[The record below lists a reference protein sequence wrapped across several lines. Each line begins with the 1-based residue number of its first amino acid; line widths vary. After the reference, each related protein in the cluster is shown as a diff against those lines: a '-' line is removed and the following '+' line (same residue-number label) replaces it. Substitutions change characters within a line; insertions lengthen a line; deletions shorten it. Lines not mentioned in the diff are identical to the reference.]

1 MKDYYSILEVT
12 PMSTRDEIRR
22 QYRKLAKQYHP
33 DATNNDPYSS
43 AKFHDIKEAYETLTQ
58 PVKKEEWLK
67 ERWLRQVYNAG
78 NGETA
83 PLTPFSILEKVLKY
97 ERVVAGMDV
106 FRMDHFGVVTSVQ
119 KLLSA
124 ENLDCLS
131 RFQEPDMNR
140 TIIRHVLMTLKPLP
154 YKLTLPVL
162 DILNKL
168 AGNDEE
174 ALSYITGFQRTHQK
188 KLRAE
193 QWTMPLVIL
202 ATVLIC
208 AMIFLASRH

>member
-1 MKDYYSILEVT
+1 
-12 PMSTRDEIRR
+12 MSTRDEIRR

-33 DATNNDPYSS
+33 DATNNDLYAS

-67 ERWLRQVYNAG
+67 ERWLRQVYNTG
-78 NGETA
+78 NGETV

-106 FRMDHFGVVTSVQ
+106 FRMDHFGVVTTVQ

-154 YKLTLPVL
+154 YRLTQPVIDTL
-162 DILNKL
+162 KQL
-168 AGNDEE
+168 AGTDAE
-174 ALSYITGFQRTHQK
+174 AMGYITDFQKSHQK
-188 KLRAE
+188 KQRAE

>member
-1 MKDYYSILEVT
+1 L
-12 PMSTRDEIRR
+12 R
-22 QYRKLAKQYHP
+22 
-33 DATNNDPYSS
+33 
-43 AKFHDIKEAYETLTQ
+43 
-58 PVKKEEWLK
+58 
-67 ERWLRQVYNAG
+67 ERWLRQVYNTG

-97 ERVVAGMDV
+97 ERVVASMDV
-106 FRMDHFGVVTSVQ
+106 FRMDHFGVVTTVQ

-140 TIIRHVLMTLKPLP
+140 TIIRHILMTLKPLP
-154 YKLTLPVL
+154 YKLNLPVIDTL
-162 DILNKL
+162 KQL
-168 AGNDEE
+168 AGTDAE
-174 ALSYITGFQRTHQK
+174 AMGYIADFQRSHQK
-188 KLRAE
+188 KQRAE
-193 QWTMPLVIL
+193 QWTIPLVIL

>member
-33 DATNNDPYSS
+33 DATNNDPYAS

-58 PVKKEEWLK
+58 PARKEEWLK
-67 ERWLRQVYNAG
+67 ERWLRQVYHASM
-78 NGETA
+78 GETA

-106 FRMDHFGVVTSVQ
+106 FRMDHLGVVTQVQ
-119 KLLSA
+119 QLLST
-124 ENLDCLS
+124 ENLECLNK
-131 RFQEPDMNR
+131 FQEPDMNR
-140 TIIRHVLMTLKPLP
+140 TIIRHLLLALKPIP

-162 DILNKL
+162 ETMKKM
-168 AGNDEE
+168 AGSDSE
-174 ALSYITGFQRTHQK
+174 AMAYIAGFQQSHRK
-188 KLRAE
+188 KQRQD
-193 QWTMPLVIL
+193 QWTIPLVIL
-202 ATVLIC
+202 VTILLC
-208 AMIFLASRH
+208 AIIFLAGRH

>member
-33 DATNNDPYSS
+33 DATNNDPYAS

-58 PVKKEEWLK
+58 PAKKEEWLS
-67 ERWLRQVYNAG
+67 ERWLRQVYNTG

-97 ERVVAGMDV
+97 ERVVASMDV
-106 FRMDHFGVVTSVQ
+106 FRMDHFGVVTTVQ

-140 TIIRHVLMTLKPLP
+140 TIIRHILMTLKPLP
-154 YKLTLPVL
+154 YKLNLPVIDTL
-162 DILNKL
+162 KQL
-168 AGNDEE
+168 AGTDAE
-174 ALSYITGFQRTHQK
+174 AMGYIADFQRSHQK
-188 KLRAE
+188 KQRAE
-193 QWTMPLVIL
+193 QWTIPLVIL